1 MKEKIENI
9 SDIKVRNI
17 WCIHLMQHV
26 YIMELHVPERWSC
39 EDSSCNFCFWHR
51 YKHVARSCSCED
63 QAVTHRQA
71 HMHTRRL
78 LQPSAYMLGLI
89 SQERACTVH
98 VHVILYRQLCT
109 KTKQKPD
116 TTCIQ
121 V

>member
-1 MKEKIENI
+1 MFTLWSYMYQRGGAAKIHPAIFVFDTDN
-9 SDIKVRNI
+9 
-17 WCIHLMQHV
+17 
-26 YIMELHVPERWSC
+26 
-39 EDSSCNFCFWHR
+39 
-51 YKHVARSCSCED
+51 KHVARSCSCED